1 MTKSIFKNNF
11 KSYLAVIFLGIF
23 AGLLVAFFSGFP
35 ADDLWSF
42 SYFSSVTFGF
52 WMFSVSTIV
61 LLSEKKLTACLN
73 SGIYVFLMFAVTG
86 VYKSVRNYMVNSLAF
101 ESQAEHLAFYG
112 YSHIGE
118 WILQC
123 AIDAFLY
130 GIVPAL
136 VCAVLAFVLHF
147 GRKPNVLGKILM
159 ILPALYIL
167 VETVILYIMLF
178 STGTMLFM
186 AIVDTLCLAAYL
198 MIFGKYIIK
207 KKA

>member
-1 MTKSIFKNNF
+1 MTKTIFKNNF
-11 KSYLAVIFLGIF
+11 KSYLAVILFGIF
-23 AGLLVAFFSGFP
+23 GGLLVAFFSGLP

-42 SYFSSVTFGF
+42 SYFSSSTFGF

-61 LLSEKKLTACLN
+61 LLSEKKLTASLN
-73 SGIYVFLMFAVTG
+73 SGIYVFLMFFVTG
-86 VYKSVRNYMVNSLAF
+86 VYKAVRNYMVNSLAF
-101 ESQAEHLAFYG
+101 SSQAEHLAMYG
-112 YSHIGE
+112 YSNIGQ
-118 WILQC
+118 WIFQC
-123 AIDAFLY
+123 ALDSFLY

-147 GRKPNVLGKILM
+147 GRKPNVIGKILM
-159 ILPALYIL
+159 ILPAVCIL
-167 VETVILYIMLF
+167 AETVIMYVLLF

-186 AIVDTLCLAAYL
+186 AIVDTLCLVAYL